1 MNQHNFRSDSTPCAS
16 TSHPA
21 YAICASTPRTT
32 IPMQE
37 AARSKQEAL
46 QEQLVQQFCRKRQ
59 LLLLSSCVLA
69 WRLEHQQHC
78 KQLQQQYLLNLVLQG
93 WRQSASNARCVC
105 PVRVFRGTCVGI
117 QVRKATA

>member
-1 MNQHNFRSDSTPCAS
+1 
-16 TSHPA
+16 
-21 YAICASTPRTT
+21 
-32 IPMQE
+32 MQE

-69 WRLEHQQHC
+69 WRLEHHQHC

-93 WRQSASNARCVC
+93 WRHSASNARCAW
-105 PVRVFRGTCVGI
+105 PVRVPHGPCVGI